1 MYTNAD
7 SLLNKMTELHGI
19 VNCQDKKPHI
29 IAITE
34 VKPKTPSVQSLPS
47 EYKSEG
53 YNFFTRE
60 QSRGIIVYVAN
71 EIHATQLEIDS

>member
-7 SLLNKMTELHGI
+7 SLLNKMTELQGI

-34 VKPKTPSVQSLPS
+34 VKPKTSSVQNLPS
-47 EYKSEG
+47 EYKFEG
-53 YNFFTRE
+53 YNVFFFKGNGRSIQTVV
-60 QSRGIIVYVAN
+60 GKI
-71 EIHATQLEIDS
+71 